1 MRPCITRRVAA
12 SLAICIALSLGA
24 CSSKEQKFAK
34 HYARATEFQQNGKLK
49 EAELELRSAL
59 QLDPKSADA
68 NYRIAE
74 ILAWQNRP
82 ADAAFYYRET
92 TRLDPTRADAA
103 LAEAKLILFDDNAR
117 AEALIAKVLEREPGN
132 ATAYIRR
139 SELTLAQGKSA
150 DALQAALTAVELA
163 PKDGMSHMQL
173 GVVHLARLRE
183 LKLTGKELD
192 ESVYQEA
199 ERALQKAAE
208 LFPHGIVARM
218 ELGRLYAAWKDHS
231 DQAEAAYR
239 SAIEV
244 AETKEQRAKA
254 AAAAISFARASQKVE
269 FEHSALETL
278 VKAMPANLAAWDQ
291 LAALAE
297 RREKGAGEAVFKRLL
312 EVRPDDIQAHL
323 HYAGFLFVNERKDEA
338 FQHLEEQAKSAA
350 NAPIA
355 LEEIV
360 SLRLGSYETEPARIA
375 TERLVKE
382 FPTHPRTELARG
394 RMALAEGRLDEGA
407 DALRRYAG
415 MEETAEGQRLLAVA
429 ELRRNNFPAA
439 TAAVDRAIQLS
450 TNQDPELLRLKV
462 GVHAAAGDYTLVM
475 QTLNRLAREAGD
487 LRPQEKLLYAKA
499 LYSTGQRPA
508 AKAILEDQLA
518 GEKPPASVLIE
529 FAQREG
535 TREPERARG
544 YLTQVLAEQPNHAGA
559 LRLLA
564 RLDIAEGRSHEA
576 LARIDKAGETGAL
589 TPPLILLRAQIL
601 AADKDWPHA
610 EEEARRAFAA
620 APSLPGALELLAEI
634 YVEQNRVD
642 EAIASFQEAE
652 KVGALPIAGQQ
663 LLARLHNLAGHPAE
677 AKVLYEKVL
686 AARSDLPGAKND
698 LAWILAVEGT
708 DLERALSLAQEAQQA
723 EAENAEIADTLG
735 FVYLK
740 KGLADPALQQ
750 FKYAV
755 ELAGR
760 ATNDVQVERPEY
772 HYHLGLALKA
782 LGRNDEA
789 AVAFERAL
797 QLDDKFPNADDTRRE
812 LEAAKTA
819 AAAGPG

>member
-34 HYARATEFQQNGKLK
+34 HNERATEFQQKGQLK
-49 EAELELRSAL
+49 EALLELRSAL
-59 QLDPKSADA
+59 QLDPKSAEV

-74 ILAWQNRP
+74 ILASDKRP

-92 TRLDPTRADAA
+92 TRLDPTRSDAA
-103 LAEAKLILFDDNAR
+103 LAEAKLILFDDTPR
-117 AEALIAKVLEREPGN
+117 AEALVNKVLEREPGN

-139 SELTLAQGKSA
+139 SELTLAQGKSS

-173 GVVHLARLRE
+173 GIVHLARLRE
-183 LKLTGKELD
+183 LSITGKELD
-192 ESVYQEA
+192 ESVYQDA
-199 ERALQKAAE
+199 EKALKQAAE

-231 DQAEAAYR
+231 DQAEAAFR
-239 SAIEV
+239 SAIDV
-244 AETKEQRAKA
+244 AETDEQRARA
-254 AAAAISFARASQKVE
+254 AAAGLNFARANHNEELERAALRTMVE
-269 FEHSALETL
+269 AS
-278 VKAMPANLAAWDQ
+278 PANLAAWDQ
-291 LAALAE
+291 FAALEE
-297 RREKGAGEAVFKRLL
+297 RREKGAGDAVFKRLL
-312 EVRPDDIQAHL
+312 ELRPDDIQGHL
-323 HYAGFLFVNERKDEA
+323 HYAGFLFQSERRDEA
-338 FQHLEEQAKSAA
+338 LQHLEEQTKSAS

-360 SLRLGSYETEPARIA
+360 SRRLSSRETEPARIA
-375 TERLVKE
+375 FDRLVKE
-382 FPTHPRTELARG
+382 FPTHARTELARG
-394 RMALAEGRLDEGA
+394 RIALAENRLDEGA
-407 DALRRYAG
+407 DALRRYVG
-415 MEETAEGQRLLAVA
+415 MEETIEGQRLLAVA
-429 ELRRNNFPAA
+429 ELRRSNFPAA
-439 TAAVDRAIQLS
+439 TAAVDRAIQLAK
-450 TNQDPELLRLKV
+450 QDPELLRLKV
-462 GVHAAAGDYTLVM
+462 AVHEAAGDYTLVI
-475 QTLNRLAREAGD
+475 QTLNLLAREAGD
-487 LRPQEKLLYAKA
+487 LRPQEKLAYASA
-499 LYSTGQRPA
+499 LYSTGQRPS

-518 GEKPPASVLIE
+518 AEKPPVSVLIE

-535 TREPERARG
+535 SREPDRARG

-564 RLDIAEGRSHEA
+564 RLDIAAGRSHEA
-576 LARIDKAGETGAL
+576 LARIDKASETGPL

-601 AADKDWPHA
+601 AADKDWPRA
-610 EEEARRAFAA
+610 EEVARRAFAA
-620 APSLPGALELLAEI
+620 APSLPGALELLADI
-634 YVEQNRVD
+634 YVAQNRVD

-652 KVGALPIAGQQ
+652 KVGALPLSGQQ
-663 LLARLHNLAGHPAE
+663 LLARLHNTAGHPAE
-677 AKVLYEKVL
+677 ARALYEKVL

-698 LAWILAVEGT
+698 LAWILATQGT

-723 EAENAEIADTLG
+723 EPERAEIADTLG
-735 FVYLK
+735 YVYLK

-772 HYHLGLALKA
+772 HYHMGLALKA

-797 QLDDKFPNADDTRRE
+797 QLDAKFANADDTRRE
-812 LEAAKTA
+812 LEAAKA
-819 AAAGPG
+819 AAASGPG